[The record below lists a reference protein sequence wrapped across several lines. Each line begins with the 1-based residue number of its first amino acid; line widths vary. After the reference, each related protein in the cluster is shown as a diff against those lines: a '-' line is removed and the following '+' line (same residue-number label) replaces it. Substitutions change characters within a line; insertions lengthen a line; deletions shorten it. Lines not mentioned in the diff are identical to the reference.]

1 MLANGWDT
9 EPEIP
14 ENRQG
19 GVGNKPPKLGGVY
32 PSVPTLPFVFLGAEM
47 AAWIESHQTLREHP
61 KIYKLMDLLQIS
73 RAEVI
78 GHLHMLWWWVIDY
91 APRGNLAEFGS
102 QSLAK
107 AADWQKDPDEFV
119 KALQDSGFLTNGESG
134 LEVHDWLDY
143 CGELIKKRLVRE
155 SERRRKMAAN
165 FRQFPPK
172 VRLPNRTEP
181 NPTLPKDE
189 EKSQPSPPSQK
200 AKPELPGEAIA
211 LSQLLSDRIAENIP
225 QRTAPTEAVMMEWA
239 REAERIHRIDSHP
252 WEEIRELLDWSQ
264 ADSFWRRNILSMQ
277 KFRKQW
283 TRLVAERTAGRNS
296 QNDKQEALRQ
306 QTREIFERPLPK

>member
-32 PSVPTLPFVFLGAEM
+32 PSALAPPSVFLGAEM

-102 QSLAK
+102 RTLAK
-107 AADWQKDPDEFV
+107 AADWQKDPDEFI
-119 KALQDSGFLTNGESG
+119 KALHDSGFLTDGESG

-155 SERRRKMAAN
+155 SERRRKMSAN
-165 FRQFPPK
+165 FCQFPPK

-181 NPTLPKDE
+181 NRTISPISPFEMFWEIYPKKVGKGAALKAWD
-189 EKSQPSPPSQK
+189 K
-200 AKPELPGEAIA
+200 AKLNGKVEIVLQAVEKQKTWPQWQKDGGQYIPNPATWINQGRWEDQPVEEQKEGRTGVWAKKFTPEP
-211 LSQLLSDRIAENIP
+211 R
-225 QRTAPTEAVMMEWA
+225 
-239 REAERIHRIDSHP
+239 
-252 WEEIRELLDWSQ
+252 
-264 ADSFWRRNILSMQ
+264 
-277 KFRKQW
+277 
-283 TRLVAERTAGRNS
+283 
-296 QNDKQEALRQ
+296 
-306 QTREIFERPLPK
+306 